1 MYLDY
6 KIIGST
12 NIPIPSRPEE
22 IRKTTYF
29 SLWNVQWFISNI
41 QKLSVLQETKS
52 INFASSTS
60 RILYVI

>member
-6 KIIGST
+6 KVNGSI

-29 SLWNVQWFISNI
+29 SMRKVQWFVSNI
-41 QKLSVLQETKS
+41 QNLSELLTTKS

-60 RILYVI
+60 RTPYVT